1 MMTRT
6 ILWLR
11 SEADDL
17 HRDPTDKKQYPWR
30 TMRRPPPPL
39 AFQANI
45 DMTDAQ
51 EANGVTTFALIVLF
65 KLFFCSK
72 ETPMI
77 INIVF
82 VKPTH

>member
-30 TMRRPPPPL
+30 TMTRPPPPL

-65 KLFFCSK
+65 KLLLCTK
-72 ETPMI
+72 EI
-77 INIVF
+77 
-82 VKPTH
+82 H